1 MMRNRTARRGSM
13 SYQLGMVMLMTL
25 LTMSAIRV
33 PAVVAQEGGSPTLTV
48 AAGMVNVHGGPDVT
62 VPVVDVLWQGDQ
74 VDAIGYDADSGW
86 WQVRLPDGGVGW
98 VRDRGDNLAIN
109 GDIRV
114 LAAPADVSG
123 ADQRATSVLV
133 FQTVSGGPI
142 YAVEVDP
149 VTATA
154 VSPPRFLTTG
164 MDPAISPDGQTVAF
178 TRWDTSLWGTTGSL
192 WLIGIDGSDEQMLA
206 DGLYQPKSASW
217 SPDGTQLALNVV
229 TGGRTDYEYKC
240 TSGWP
245 SDPIH
250 DPLGDDGQWDSGID
264 VVVEYEEDGDRS
276 VRLCYTLLPRPYW
289 GIQVVD
295 VATGEGEM
303 VPTNV
308 FAFNPTWDPANPWRI
323 VYRDDEKG
331 LVSVDIVERTGMSF
345 TPDIERSMV
354 NDMGDHGPVFSPDGS
369 QVATSYW
376 QNDHWEIQT
385 LNADGTGRVRLTSTP
400 AYVWAEQILAGEE
413 TESWNNAAPA
423 WSPTGSQIAF
433 LTDRT
438 GQWEIWVMHADGSNQ
453 RPMFPDGSLDGLTLE
468 YHDVDERVISWK

>member
-1 MMRNRTARRGSM
+1 MNMLIRKTWAI
-13 SYQLGMVMLMTL
+13 LLLVMCLASAATL
-25 LTMSAIRV
+25 PPVAL
-33 PAVVAQEGGSPTLTV
+33 AQEDEGPVLTV
-48 AAGMVNVHGGPDVT
+48 MADVANVHGGPSVT
-62 VPVVDVLWQGDQ
+62 EPVLLTLWMGDQ
-74 VDAIGYDADSGW
+74 ATIIGYDPDGPW
-86 WQVRLPDGGVGW
+86 WQLLVADRGIGW
-98 VRDRGDNLAIN
+98 VRDRGDNLQIT
-109 GDIRV
+109 GD
-114 LAAPADVSG
+114 
-123 ADQRATSVLV
+123 TSPFTTPGEDSKTLPSTSTLV
-133 FQTVSGGPI
+133 FQIASGGPI
-142 YAVEVDP
+142 YTVGVDP

-192 WLIGIDGSDEQMLA
+192 WLIGIDGSDERMLA
-206 DGLYQPKSASW
+206 DGLYQPRSASW

-308 FAFNPTWDPANPWRI
+308 FAFTPTWDPANPWRI

-331 LVSVDIVERTGMSF
+331 LVSVDIVEGTGLSF

-433 LTDRT
+433 VTDRA
-438 GQWEIWVMHADGSNQ
+438 GQWEIWVMTADGGNQ
-453 RPMFPDGSLDGLTLE
+453 HPLFPDAMAGGLTLQ
-468 YHDVDERVISWK
+468 YHGMAERMLSWR